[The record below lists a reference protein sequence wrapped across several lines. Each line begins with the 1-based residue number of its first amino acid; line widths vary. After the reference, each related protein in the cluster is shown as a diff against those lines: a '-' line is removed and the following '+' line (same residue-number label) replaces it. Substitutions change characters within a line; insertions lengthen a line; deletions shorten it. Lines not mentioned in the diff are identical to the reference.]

1 MGIFKRILAPTDLS
15 DLSATGVRYATQLA
29 RDVGAELI
37 IFNVMTLDET
47 NTVDKH
53 DLERHRTNL
62 DRFVSDKVADVGGN
76 MQIRKIV
83 DAGDAYGA
91 ILDCADNEHVD
102 LIIMSSHGRSGL
114 SRMLIGSVTDK
125 LLRAASCPVLVVPA
139 QKGK

>member
-62 DRFVSDKVADVGGN
+62 DRFVSDKVADIGGN
-76 MQIRKIV
+76 IQIRKIV

>member
-62 DRFVSDKVADVGGN
+62 DRFVSDKVADIGGN
-76 MQIRKIV
+76 IQIRKIV

-139 QKGK
+139 QKRK